1 MYKNFHNLL
10 GFDFDFFVNGERI
23 SVQGTKD
30 LNIAKKNLSSVDF
43 ANVGSQVKYVDFLN
57 YYQKFFAVIG
67 KSANYGEQMQ

>member
-1 MYKNFHNLL
+1 MYKNFHNVL

-30 LNIAKKNLSSVDF
+30 LNIGKKNLSSVDF

-57 YYQKFFAVIG
+57 YYQKCFAVIG
-67 KSANYGEQMQ
+67 KSANYDEQMQ